1 MSHYLT
7 NLRDIEFNLFE
18 ANRIQDYLGREPFA
32 SIDVDSAGDI
42 LREVNRLAVE
52 EFASSFVEADRDE
65 PRLVDGE
72 VRLPAAVRDSLD
84 AYFAGGWDRVG
95 LPEHLGGYGG
105 PPSLRWAVEELF
117 IGANPAVFL
126 YIGGPLMAYVIDKVG
141 TGEQREKWA
150 KRMLDRRWG
159 ATMVL
164 TEADAGSDVG
174 AATTGARHVDGDT
187 YHIEGVKRFVTG
199 GDNDY
204 FENIVHLV
212 LARPEGA
219 VPGTKG
225 LSMFI
230 VPKYLVNADG
240 SIGERNGVVTTR
252 LEDKMGIKGSTTCEI
267 AFGLEGPCEGYLVG
281 GVHEGIKQMFLVIED
296 ARLTIGSKSSATLST
311 AYLNALAYARDRLQG
326 PDLTRARDLEA
337 PRVPIIRHPDVRR
350 LLMLQKAHAEGMR
363 ALILYAAWVL
373 DQVVLQ
379 PDEEYWGKLAGLL
392 LPLVKGYCSERVYEL
407 LGQSLQVL
415 GGSGFTKDYPLEQ
428 YIRDVKIDT
437 IYEGTT
443 GIQAL
448 DLFFRKIA
456 RDQGVT
462 LTRFAGTLM
471 ETVKRG
477 GEDDAFIRE
486 RELLGAAVEG
496 VQGQLGAMVANAVAS
511 MEEPEHLYKVA
522 LHTNSLLEGL
532 AEAVVGWL
540 LLRHAEI
547 ADAALE
553 SGSDRYFYEGK
564 IASARWFAANVLP
577 KAAIRRNLAEA
588 EQGELMALDD
598 AAF

>member
-1 MSHYLT
+1 
-7 NLRDIEFNLFE
+7 
-18 ANRIQDYLGREPFA
+18 
-32 SIDVDSAGDI
+32 
-42 LREVNRLAVE
+42 
-52 EFASSFVEADRDE
+52 
-65 PRLVDGE
+65 
-72 VRLPAAVRDSLD
+72 
-84 AYFAGGWDRVG
+84 
-95 LPEHLGGYGG
+95 
-105 PPSLRWAVEELF
+105 
-117 IGANPAVFL
+117 
-126 YIGGPLMAYVIDKVG
+126 MAYVIDKVG
-141 TGEQREKWA
+141 TEEQRKCWA
-150 KRMLDRRWG
+150 QRMLDRRWG

-174 AATTGARHVDGDT
+174 AATTKARHVEGNT

-219 VPGTKG
+219 RPGTKG

-230 VPKYLVNADG
+230 VPKHLVNADG

-252 LEDKMGIKGSTTCEI
+252 LEDKMGIRGSTTCEI

-296 ARLTIGSKSSATLST
+296 ARLTIGSKSAATLST
-311 AYLNALAYARDRLQG
+311 AYLNALAYARDRIQG
-326 PDLTRARDLEA
+326 SDLTQSRDPEA
-337 PRVPIIRHPDVRR
+337 PRVPIIKHPDVRR
-350 LLMLQKAHAEGMR
+350 MLMLQKAHAEGMR
-363 ALILYAAWVL
+363 ALVLYTAWVL
-373 DQVVLQ
+373 DQVVLH
-379 PDEEYWGKLAGLL
+379 PDDEYWAKLSGLL
-392 LPLVKGYCSERVYEL
+392 CPLVKGYCSERAYEV

-415 GGSGFTKDYPLEQ
+415 GGSGFTTDYPVEQ
-428 YIRDVKIDT
+428 YIRDAKIDS

-462 LTRFAGTLM
+462 LTRFAATLM
-471 ETVKRG
+471 ETVKG
-477 GEDDAFIRE
+477 GDGEDAFTKE
-486 RELLGAAVEG
+486 RKLLGVAVED
-496 VQGQLGAMVANAVAS
+496 VQNQIGAMVTSALAS

-532 AEAVVGWL
+532 AEVVVGWL

-547 ADAALE
+547 AERSLEAAT
-553 SGSDRYFYEGK
+553 DRHFYEGK
-564 IASARWFAANVLP
+564 IASARWFAANMLP

-588 EQGELMALDD
+588 EQGDLMALDD